1 MSSPSSP
8 ASQGSA
14 ILDVLGNE
22 HRNMLESAVRNVLS
36 TEVAELVY
44 AQILDGLPTEK
55 SLRDG
60 SDYVK
65 DHPVHNLHHAEICPG
80 YIDKAREFMN
90 QFDLSQLQLDF
101 KVRFDLGTFSM

>member
-1 MSSPSSP
+1 MTSPSSP

-22 HRNMLESAVRNVLS
+22 HRNMLERAVRNVLS

-65 DHPVHNLHHAEICPG
+65 DHPVHSLHHTEICPG

-90 QFDLSQLQLDF
+90 QFDLSQLQVDF
-101 KVRFDLGTFSM
+101 KVHFDLGTLSM